1 MTARHDAIRRRVGLA
16 EKIARP
22 ERLIKRYMEKMC
34 LSRLEAADK
43 DNLKKIPSIYRL
55 SICWL
60 EGAT

>member
-22 ERLIKRYMEKMC
+22 ERPIKRYMEKMR

-43 DNLKKIPSIYRL
+43 DNLKKNPEYM
-55 SICWL
+55 
-60 EGAT
+60 